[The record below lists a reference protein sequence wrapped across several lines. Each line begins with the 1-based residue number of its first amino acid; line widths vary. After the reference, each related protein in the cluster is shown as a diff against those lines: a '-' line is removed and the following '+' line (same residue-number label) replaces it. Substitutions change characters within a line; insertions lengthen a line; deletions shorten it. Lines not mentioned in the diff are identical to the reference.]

1 MNAAAFLM
9 FLLCFLFLSAG
20 DVIASEAPRIDRVVM
35 LNPQPNEN
43 ESSIIWYDDFDD
55 PTKRYGESSGSLTK
69 DVYFGDSGQSMLS
82 HYPKGSRGV
91 GNRKVF
97 FGDSPTGNPVIRRG
111 EKFEEIYWRIY
122 VKHQYGWTGGGP
134 AKLSRATSLVSSNW
148 AQAMISHVWSSG
160 ETLTLDPATG
170 VSGSN
175 VVTRRYNDF
184 DRLRWLG
191 NKPTARF
198 NIHSAEESGC
208 WVCVEARVKL
218 NTPGEKDGLNQ
229 LWIDGRLEAERT
241 RLDWRGNYTKHG
253 INAVF
258 LETYWNQGSPVA
270 QSRWIDNFMIS
281 TKPIG
286 PVVCPRN
293 PVLIKTEFRGTGTP
307 GEWEVELASDDHG
320 ETIVWKSNGIEGT
333 DRVRVDVNSGRF
345 LSQLADRDR
354 LEPSTIY
361 FARVRERD
369 SVGEWSLWSDWH
381 QPFQTEETSARVGLW
396 KIIGANKVVSLESN

>member
-1 MNAAAFLM
+1 
-9 FLLCFLFLSAG
+9 
-20 DVIASEAPRIDRVVM
+20 
-35 LNPQPNEN
+35 
-43 ESSIIWYDDFDD
+43 
-55 PTKRYGESSGSLTK
+55 
-69 DVYFGDSGQSMLS
+69 
-82 HYPKGSRGV
+82 
-91 GNRKVF
+91 
-97 FGDSPTGNPVIRRG
+97 
-111 EKFEEIYWRIY
+111 
-122 VKHQYGWTGGGP
+122 
-134 AKLSRATSLVSSNW
+134 
-148 AQAMISHVWSSG
+148 
-160 ETLTLDPATG
+160 
-170 VSGSN
+170 
-175 VVTRRYNDF
+175 
-184 DRLRWLG
+184 
-191 NKPTARF
+191 
-198 NIHSAEESGC
+198 
-208 WVCVEARVKL
+208 
-218 NTPGEKDGLNQ
+218 
-229 LWIDGRLEAERT
+229 
-241 RLDWRGNYTKHG
+241 
-253 INAVF
+253 
-258 LETYWNQGSPVA
+258 
-270 QSRWIDNFMIS
+270 MIS